1 MSAPVE
7 IINKADKVVGYI
19 VFDGKEWSG
28 YMSLHDAENGTY
40 AVGIGTKSAA
50 IRGIAQILAEMKA
63 EQDFERRY
71 A

>member
-1 MSAPVE
+1 M
-7 IINKADKVVGYI
+7 GYI

-40 AVGIGTKSAA
+40 AVGIGTEAEA